1 MSNSP
6 SADVLPIVQAAQ
18 AQLQTQRFGRSMQ
31 GYESVDST
39 NTRAAN
45 WAEGGAPEGGVVV
58 TEYQRAGRGRHGRTW
73 TADAG
78 KNLLFS
84 VILRPELP
92 ADRLGLIT
100 LCGGVAVAEAIDGV
114 APLRATI
121 KWPNDVLLR
130 RRKCCGMLLE
140 SSFSGR
146 RTGTPDFVVLGI
158 GLNVNQDRFPPEI
171 VDQATS
177 IQQAAHRP
185 IERAPLL
192 AELLLHLERRYDSLA
207 ADDGAAVRAA
217 YEERLEGRGRTVTL
231 RFTGREQQIR
241 GTVRGITDNG
251 ALRLDT
257 PSGPET
263 VQAGEVTSH

>member
-1 MSNSP
+1 MSDSP
-6 SADVLPIVQAAQ
+6 SAEGLPLVDATRER
-18 AQLQTQRFGRSMQ
+18 LQTQRFGRSMR

-39 NTRAAN
+39 NARAAA
-45 WAEGGAPEGGVVV
+45 WAENGAPEGSVVV
-58 TEYQRAGRGRHGRTW
+58 TEYQTAGRGRHGRNW

-84 VILRPELP
+84 VALRPALP

-100 LCGGVAVAEAIDGV
+100 LCGGVAVAETIEGV

-130 RRKCCGMLLE
+130 GRKCCGMLLE

-146 RTGTPDFVVLGI
+146 REGAPDFVVLGI
-158 GLNVNQDRFPPEI
+158 GLNVNQDRFPSEI
-171 VDQATS
+171 ADRATS
-177 IQQAAHRP
+177 IKQAAHRP
-185 IERAPLL
+185 IERAPLF
-192 AELLLHLERRYDSLA
+192 AELLLNLECRYKSLTE
-207 ADDGAAVRAA
+207 DDGAAVRTA
-217 YEERLEGRGRTVTL
+217 YEERLNDQGRTVTL

-241 GTVRGITDNG
+241 GTVRGITDDG

-257 PSGPET
+257 PSGPEI
-263 VQAGEVTSH
+263 VRAGEVTSR